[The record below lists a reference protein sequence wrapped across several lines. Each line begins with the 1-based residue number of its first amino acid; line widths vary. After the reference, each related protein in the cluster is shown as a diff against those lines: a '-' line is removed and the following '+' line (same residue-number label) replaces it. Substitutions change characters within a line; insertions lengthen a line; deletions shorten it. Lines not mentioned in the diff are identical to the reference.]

1 MSDPPVLRIDSE
13 FESIIPPLDEE
24 EFRQLADNILRD
36 GEIYHPNT
44 DHGRRYDSKQLHA
57 VCMRARRF

>member
-36 GEIYHPNT
+36 GEIVSA
-44 DHGRRYDSKQLHA
+44 DKLGGEQIEII
-57 VCMRARRF
+57 